1 MLTRYTPG
9 SAASVRRLRLMAAL
23 PWDEEAV
30 SQAEALEKSSLKRT
44 EPMPGLISG
53 VAVWVGRANS
63 VGVAD
68 GGNQTM
74 VGEGCGVSEGRGVSV
89 GGITS
94 VGRHA
99 LRRRNPMKSKEGIK
113 RRME

>member
-1 MLTRYTPG
+1 MPG

-23 PWDEEAV
+23 PWDEDAV
-30 SQAEALEKSSLKRT
+30 SQAEALKKSSLKRI
-44 EPMPGLISG
+44 EPMPGLITG
-53 VAVWVGRANS
+53 VAVLVGKVFS

-74 VGEGCGVSEGRGVSV
+74 VGEGGGVSDGSGVSV
-89 GGITS
+89 GGTAS
-94 VGRHA
+94 EGRQA
-99 LRRRNPMKSKEGIK
+99 PRRRNPMKRKGGIK